1 MSQDIYF
8 IQVED
13 ADAHELQQVAT
24 SLTGFMDDP
33 NATTVLVSDK
43 VKPLDRDEAIE
54 YLESMADA
62 CGMKL
67 EKK

>member
-13 ADAHELQQVAT
+13 ADAHELQQAAT